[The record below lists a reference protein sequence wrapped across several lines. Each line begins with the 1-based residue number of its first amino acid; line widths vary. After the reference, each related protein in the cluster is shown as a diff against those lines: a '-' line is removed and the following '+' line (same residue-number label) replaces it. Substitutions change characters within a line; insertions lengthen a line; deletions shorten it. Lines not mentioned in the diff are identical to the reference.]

1 MSDFIFSLNATI
13 PVFLLMLSGWL
24 LGRHGMFTE
33 EFCKVSNKFVFHI
46 ALPILL
52 FRDIASTDIH
62 QVFNIRF
69 LLFCM
74 IVTTICFFTIW
85 GLAKVFIKDKSI
97 TGAFVQ
103 ASFRG
108 SAAILGIAFIQNI
121 YGNSGMAPLMI
132 IGAVPLFNIYSV
144 IVLTFEGESEDK
156 NGIQKA
162 VVNIVKN
169 PIILGIF
176 IGLVFSLFHWYEKL
190 PMILTKT
197 VGNVAGMASPLALLV
212 TGAGF
217 EGRKALT
224 KIKPTMVAT
233 LIKLVVMP
241 AFFLPIAAWMG
252 FRGQDMVALLIMLG
266 APTTVTCYIMA
277 VNMKNDGIL
286 SSSIIVSATLLSSIT
301 LTGWIY
307 FLRVMNMI

>member
-24 LGRHGMFTE
+24 LGRDGMFTE